1 MHSIIES
8 LGLEYMPHQEE
19 TRHTKRKWIKIL
31 LLLAPLCL
39 VVLLATLSNCS
50 DNSTTIKA
58 LARDVIEK
66 ECKDSLN
73 CIVSIPML
81 TPYEWDRMY
90 VFEYN
95 MTDEEINQVIH
106 QKFRRHLELTKV
118 WLFMRGDSIV
128 YFEEHEIDF
137 ERPTKKDLIF
147 SKGSEK
153 FAEFTPSS
161 AVFNASTKWWK
172 EYGYSYYVLSSILY
186 DKIEQIKYRD
196 TTVIYAELLDKD
208 QVLLYRSNYPDVL
221 FFVRLSDS
229 SLYELDSIVDFNH
242 DFAVYRTETEL
253 IEMMGDKPG
262 IDINVRLR
270 KWIDYGGKEKY
281 HITQTIMNRFAGELF
296 IVDDDGIYEL
306 SLSKR
311 LFNKIV
317 QYHMVLDIFE
327 TCSDSMI
334 WRLPNPQK
342 SISSSAIRVS
352 FQDSSFF
359 ELTSNGT
366 LNIQVVDSNSCLK
379 VNGEY
384 NQVHYDYA
392 EGKKCNVGIP
402 LCD

>member
-1 MHSIIES
+1 MIEK
-8 LGLEYMPHQEE
+8 E
-19 TRHTKRKWIKIL
+19 TYPNQRKWIRIL
-31 LLLAPLCL
+31 LLLASLCL
-39 VVLLATLSNCS
+39 VVLLMAFSNALLNCWMLLIEPNYIIPKES
-50 DNSTTIKA
+50 NIFQFDVNQMNEGSGDWWIYGQDNKNYYYYIGH
-58 LARDVIEK
+58 
-66 ECKDSLN
+66 DSL
-73 CIVSIPML
+73 
-81 TPYEWDRMY
+81 PYI
-90 VFEYN
+90 
-95 MTDEEINQVIH
+95 T
-106 QKFRRHLELTKV
+106 
-118 WLFMRGDSIV
+118 
-128 YFEEHEIDF
+128 
-137 ERPTKKDLIF
+137 F
-147 SKGSEK
+147 SNGAAQICSG
-153 FAEFTPSS
+153 F
-161 AVFNASTKWWK
+161 
-172 EYGYSYYVLSSILY
+172 
-186 DKIEQIKYRD
+186 DKLNVNTWCGKITEAFKSRD
-196 TTVIYAELLDKD
+196 TTVTYAELFDD
-208 QVLLYRSNYPDVL
+208 GYHALLYRYNYPDVL
-221 FFVRLSDS
+221 FFVKLSDS
-229 SLYELDSIVDFNH
+229 SLYEIDSIMDFNH
-242 DFAVYRTETEL
+242 GFAIYRTEAEL
-253 IEMMGDKPG
+253 IEIMGDKPG

-281 HITQTIMNRFAGELF
+281 HITQPIMNRIAGELF

-392 EGKKCNVGIP
+392 EGKKCNARIP
-402 LCD
+402 LCEPF

>member
-1 MHSIIES
+1 MIKF
-8 LGLEYMPHQEE
+8 P
-19 TRHTKRKWIKIL
+19 KIL

-39 VVLLATLSNCS
+39 VVLLATMSNCS

-137 ERPTKKDLIF
+137 ERPTKRDLIF
-147 SKGSEK
+147 PKGSEK

-161 AVFNASTKWWK
+161 AVFNVSTKWWK

-186 DKIEQIKYRD
+186 DKIEQIKSKD
-196 TTVIYAELLDKD
+196 TTVTYAELLDD
-208 QVLLYRSNYPDVL
+208 GCGVLLYRSNYPDLL

-229 SLYELDSIVDFNH
+229 SLYEVDSIVDFYY
-242 DFAVYRTETEL
+242 DFTVYQSEADL
-253 IEMMGDKPG
+253 IKNRRDVLEKMDGGD
-262 IDINVRLR
+262 RLR
-270 KWIDYGGKEKY
+270 KMIDYGMIL
-281 HITQTIMNRFAGELF
+281 HPIMNRFAGELF

-306 SLSKR
+306 SLSRRTFKR
-311 LFNKIV
+311 VIH
-317 QYHMVLDIFE
+317 YHMALDIFE
-327 TCSDSMI
+327 DCNDDNI
-334 WRLPNPQK
+334 IGRLPNPQK

-359 ELTSNGT
+359 ELTPNGT

-379 VNGEY
+379 VKGEY

-392 EGKKCNVGIP
+392 EGKKCNARIP
-402 LCD
+402 LCEPF

>member
-1 MHSIIES
+1 M
-8 LGLEYMPHQEE
+8 
-19 TRHTKRKWIKIL
+19 TKFPKIL
-31 LLLAPLCL
+31 LLLVPLCL

-81 TPYEWDRMY
+81 TTYEWDRMY

-137 ERPTKKDLIF
+137 ERPTKRDLIF
-147 SKGSEK
+147 PKGSEK

-161 AVFNASTKWWK
+161 AVFNVSTKWWN

-186 DKIEQIKYRD
+186 DKIEQIKSKD
-196 TTVIYAELLDKD
+196 TTVTYAELLDD
-208 QVLLYRSNYPDVL
+208 GCGVLLYRSNYPDLL

-229 SLYELDSIVDFNH
+229 SLYEVDSIVDFYY
-242 DFAVYRTETEL
+242 DFTVYQSEADL
-253 IEMMGDKPG
+253 IKNRRDVLEKMDGGD
-262 IDINVRLR
+262 RLR
-270 KWIDYGGKEKY
+270 KMIDYGMIL
-281 HITQTIMNRFAGELF
+281 HPIMNRFAGELF

-306 SLSKR
+306 SLSRRTFKR
-311 LFNKIV
+311 VIH
-317 QYHMVLDIFE
+317 YHMALDIFE
-327 TCSDSMI
+327 DCNDDNI
-334 WRLPNPQK
+334 IGRLPNPQK

-359 ELTSNGT
+359 ELTPNGT

-379 VNGEY
+379 VKGEH
-384 NQVHYDYA
+384 NHVHYDYA
-392 EGKKCNVGIP
+392 EGKKCNVGVP
-402 LCD
+402 LCEPF

>member
-1 MHSIIES
+1 MEMLTSKEI
-8 LGLEYMPHQEE
+8 
-19 TRHTKRKWIKIL
+19 RHIQRKWIRIL
-31 LLLAPLCL
+31 LLLVPLCL
-39 VVLLATLSNCS
+39 VVLLMAFSNALLNCWMLLIEPNYIIPKES
-50 DNSTTIKA
+50 NIFQFDVNQMNEGSGDWWIYGQDNKNYYYYIGH
-58 LARDVIEK
+58 
-66 ECKDSLN
+66 DSL
-73 CIVSIPML
+73 
-81 TPYEWDRMY
+81 PYI
-90 VFEYN
+90 
-95 MTDEEINQVIH
+95 T
-106 QKFRRHLELTKV
+106 
-118 WLFMRGDSIV
+118 
-128 YFEEHEIDF
+128 
-137 ERPTKKDLIF
+137 F
-147 SKGSEK
+147 SNGAAQICSG
-153 FAEFTPSS
+153 F
-161 AVFNASTKWWK
+161 
-172 EYGYSYYVLSSILY
+172 
-186 DKIEQIKYRD
+186 DKLNVNTWCGKITEAFKSRD
-196 TTVIYAELLDKD
+196 TTVTYAELFDD
-208 QVLLYRSNYPDVL
+208 GYHALLYRSNYPDAL

-281 HITQTIMNRFAGELF
+281 HITQPIMNRFAGELF

-359 ELTSNGT
+359 ELKPNGM

-379 VNGEY
+379 VKGEY

-392 EGKKCNVGIP
+392 EGKKCNARIP
-402 LCD
+402 LCEPF

>member
-1 MHSIIES
+1 M
-8 LGLEYMPHQEE
+8 
-19 TRHTKRKWIKIL
+19 TKLSKFL
-31 LLLAPLCL
+31 PLLAPLCL

-137 ERPTKKDLIF
+137 ERPTKRDLIF
-147 SKGSEK
+147 PKGSEK

-161 AVFNASTKWWK
+161 AVFNVSTKWWK

-186 DKIEQIKYRD
+186 DKIEQIKSKD
-196 TTVIYAELLDKD
+196 TTVTYAELLDD
-208 QVLLYRSNYPDVL
+208 GCGVLLYRSNYPDLL

-229 SLYELDSIVDFNH
+229 SLYEVDSIVDFYY
-242 DFAVYRTETEL
+242 DFTVYQSEADL
-253 IEMMGDKPG
+253 IKNRRDVLEKMDGGD
-262 IDINVRLR
+262 RLR
-270 KWIDYGGKEKY
+270 KMIDYGMIL
-281 HITQTIMNRFAGELF
+281 HPIMNRFAGELF

-306 SLSKR
+306 SLSRRTFKR
-311 LFNKIV
+311 VIH
-317 QYHMVLDIFE
+317 YHMALDIFE
-327 TCSDSMI
+327 DCNDDNI
-334 WRLPNPQK
+334 IGRLPNPQK

-392 EGKKCNVGIP
+392 EGKKCNARIP
-402 LCD
+402 LCEPF